1 MRGRN
6 RSQAMSERKTAIN
19 PAMLNPIYIP
29 PLPPIREK
37 TGLVAFMDILG
48 FSNIKADTTEVV
60 EQVFRAMETAGGEKR
75 EFIDGLDVRSM
86 MSDEDRNAF
95 TMPDNQRRNM
105 ESEQSLV
112 RNRTE
117 VSVISDSFICL
128 CDLTDASDK
137 EITFLTSTF
146 IQMVAAIASGM
157 FVQGLPLRGGIS
169 YGSFFHNNGMYGR
182 AYDVPTVFLGE
193 AVLAAH
199 KLETSSNTACI
210 CLDDAATEFCK
221 NHYDPFAAG
230 FHAKDEQSD
239 LCLSEVVFK
248 KRDKEGKEVHS
259 RVCIAPY
266 FRELWHDR
274 IEDWVQRAFSHH
286 EKYPL
291 DEDKG
296 TQEERQEAKRTN
308 AEVRRKMD
316 NTIRF
321 LKAIKPWPVGE
332 AS

>member
-1 MRGRN
+1 
-6 RSQAMSERKTAIN
+6 MSMPDLTLNGKRTTRPNERH

-48 FSNIKADTTEVV
+48 FSSIKANTTEIV
-60 EQVFRAMETAGGEKR
+60 ERVFRVMENAAGEKW

-95 TMPDNQRRNM
+95 TMPDNQRRIV
-105 ESEQSLV
+105 EAEQSLV
-112 RNRTE
+112 ANRIE

-137 EITFLTSTF
+137 EIAFLTSAF
-146 IQMVAAIASGM
+146 IQMVAAIANGM

-199 KLETSSNTACI
+199 KIETSSNTACI

-221 NHYDPFAAG
+221 DHYDPFAAG
-230 FHAKDEQSD
+230 FHAKDEGLN
-239 LCLSEVVFK
+239 LCQSEVAFK
-248 KRDKEGKEVHS
+248 NQVEESIEADKVQS
-259 RVCIAPY
+259 CVCITPRFY
-266 FRELWHDR
+266 ELWDDKT
-274 IEDWVQRAFSHH
+274 EDWVQMAFSQHG
-286 EKYPL
+286 KSIV
-291 DEDKG
+291 D
-296 TQEERQEAKRTN
+296 TV
-308 AEVRRKMD
+308 VRRKMD

-321 LKAIKPWPVGE
+321 LKAIKHWPFGE
-332 AS
+332 VS